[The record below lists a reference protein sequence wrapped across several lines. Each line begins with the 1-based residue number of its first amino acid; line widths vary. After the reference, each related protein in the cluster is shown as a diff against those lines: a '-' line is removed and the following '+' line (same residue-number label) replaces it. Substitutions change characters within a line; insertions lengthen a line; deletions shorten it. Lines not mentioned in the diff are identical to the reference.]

1 MSKHIILFIT
11 SILFFGCNNEK
22 VFKIINHN
30 KTGVNFINTVVESDR
45 LNILDY
51 LYFYNGGGVS
61 LGDINDDD
69 LLDIFFTANQ
79 GSNKLFL
86 NNGNLKFTEI
96 TETAGVSGN
105 SSWSTGSVMVDINN
119 DGLLDIY
126 VCSVVG
132 INGFTGSNELY
143 INNGDNTFTEKSA
156 EYGLDFKTYSSAAA
170 FLDYDLDGDLDM
182 YLLNHSIHTPESFG
196 NVNLRYKRDFMTGD
210 KLLKNDNG
218 KFIDVSEEAG
228 IFSGVNGYGLGISIA
243 DFNNDTYPDIYIG
256 NDFHE
261 DDYYYIN
268 NGNGTFTESLREFFD
283 YSSRFS
289 MGNDNA
295 DINGD
300 GFPEIISLDML
311 PQDEKILKSSQGDFD
326 FQIQN
331 LVNKQFGYHYQFSRN
346 MLFKNNKDKMFSEIG
361 ILSGVSATDWS
372 WSSLFSDYDQDG
384 NIDLFISNGIPRRP
398 NNLDFIKFV
407 SSDEIR
413 KKINNTR
420 LVDQEALNLMPEGYA
435 NNYFFKGNDNFIF
448 QDKSNE
454 WVNQKETVSGAS
466 AYGDLDNDGD
476 LDLVVNNFNDY
487 ASIYVN
493 TTDQSNNYLKVKL
506 DYKDGNVFGI
516 GTKVFAFYNSKTSYR
531 ELYTARGFQSSSEP
545 IVHFGFGKTKLI
557 DSLKILWPNNTVSLL
572 KNLDVNQ
579 TLKVGSNNSIPN
591 QLSDIKSLSSK
602 IFQKISNIDLGINF
616 KHVEDNYNDFL
627 RQKLIPFKFS
637 DRGPSISVGDL
648 NNDGD
653 DDIFIGGSKF
663 KKPKIFLRKDKFFIE
678 DEISNIYNDSI
689 YEDISSVIADFNND
703 GLNDLIVGSGGGDY
717 FNKMSQLNNRFYI
730 GNQDV
735 LIRTELYDSF
745 ENNSIIIESDYDLDG
760 DLDIFVGNHMITND
774 YGQIPQSYI
783 LDNIDGEL
791 RLSKNNKIGNIGMV
805 TDAVWSDYNND
816 GFEDL
821 IIVGEWMEP
830 VFLKNINGKL
840 SIDKKNSID
849 LSGLWQSII
858 PFDIDND
865 GDLDYVIG
873 NWGENSKFKASYDK
887 PMKMYYNDFDK
898 NGITETIIVINK
910 NGEYYTI
917 ENLDNLTSQIEIL
930 KKKFNSYESFAGKKI
945 DEIFSSSQI
954 SSSKE
959 FYVNELKSGYLINE
973 DSEFKFIP
981 FDSRLQVSPILS
993 MISYDF
999 DNDNVD
1005 ELLLGGNYFGVTP
1018 YHGRLSAMNSF
1029 LIESD
1034 SQIKDA
1040 SNLGLNF
1047 LGKSVRDF
1055 KIINIVDKKFL
1066 ITIINDEDLEIYKLL
1081 NYD

>member
-1 MSKHIILFIT
+1 
-11 SILFFGCNNEK
+11 
-22 VFKIINHN
+22 
-30 KTGVNFINTVVESDR
+30 
-45 LNILDY
+45 
-51 LYFYNGGGVS
+51 
-61 LGDINDDD
+61 
-69 LLDIFFTANQ
+69 
-79 GSNKLFL
+79 
-86 NNGNLKFTEI
+86 
-96 TETAGVSGN
+96 
-105 SSWSTGSVMVDINN
+105 MVDINN

-506 DYKDGNVFGI
+506 DYKL
-516 GTKVFAFYNSKTSYR
+516 S
-531 ELYTARGFQSSSEP
+531 
-545 IVHFGFGKTKLI
+545 LI
-557 DSLKILWPNNTVSLL
+557 HI
-572 KNLDVNQ
+572 
-579 TLKVGSNNSIPN
+579 
-591 QLSDIKSLSSK
+591 
-602 IFQKISNIDLGINF
+602 
-616 KHVEDNYNDFL
+616 
-627 RQKLIPFKFS
+627 
-637 DRGPSISVGDL
+637 
-648 NNDGD
+648 
-653 DDIFIGGSKF
+653 
-663 KKPKIFLRKDKFFIE
+663 
-678 DEISNIYNDSI
+678 
-689 YEDISSVIADFNND
+689 
-703 GLNDLIVGSGGGDY
+703 
-717 FNKMSQLNNRFYI
+717 
-730 GNQDV
+730 
-735 LIRTELYDSF
+735 
-745 ENNSIIIESDYDLDG
+745 
-760 DLDIFVGNHMITND
+760 
-774 YGQIPQSYI
+774 
-783 LDNIDGEL
+783 
-791 RLSKNNKIGNIGMV
+791 
-805 TDAVWSDYNND
+805 
-816 GFEDL
+816 
-821 IIVGEWMEP
+821 
-830 VFLKNINGKL
+830 
-840 SIDKKNSID
+840 
-849 LSGLWQSII
+849 
-858 PFDIDND
+858 
-865 GDLDYVIG
+865 
-873 NWGENSKFKASYDK
+873 
-887 PMKMYYNDFDK
+887 
-898 NGITETIIVINK
+898 
-910 NGEYYTI
+910 
-917 ENLDNLTSQIEIL
+917 
-930 KKKFNSYESFAGKKI
+930 
-945 DEIFSSSQI
+945 
-954 SSSKE
+954 
-959 FYVNELKSGYLINE
+959 
-973 DSEFKFIP
+973 
-981 FDSRLQVSPILS
+981 
-993 MISYDF
+993 
-999 DNDNVD
+999 
-1005 ELLLGGNYFGVTP
+1005 
-1018 YHGRLSAMNSF
+1018 
-1029 LIESD
+1029 
-1034 SQIKDA
+1034 
-1040 SNLGLNF
+1040 
-1047 LGKSVRDF
+1047 
-1055 KIINIVDKKFL
+1055 
-1066 ITIINDEDLEIYKLL
+1066 
-1081 NYD
+1081 